1 MAQDRVCNELD
12 LEIDI
17 GKKDLPNYLKKKK
30 RKHLWLDHA
39 LQKSVWVFSTTA
51 VAVPVPWVCGA
62 ERFQ

>member
-17 GKKDLPNYLKKKK
+17 GKKDVPNYLKKKKK

-39 LQKSVWVFSTTA
+39 LQKSV
-51 VAVPVPWVCGA
+51 
-62 ERFQ
+62 